1 MKVDSE
7 MVCVSTAVLILSMV
21 NLDSVSLY
29 PYHWYFLEIDG
40 FLRINGRRQSSLSVC
55 WDTKRPT

>member
-21 NLDSVSLY
+21 NLDNVSLY

-40 FLRINGRRQSSLSVC
+40 FLRINGR
-55 WDTKRPT
+55 